1 MSKKQPF
8 EELKLRAEQLN
19 EIFDL
24 TGREFK
30 KILSLYGASQR
41 EFGEFIGKSA
51 STVNAVDNGGRVTRK
66 NQQELAIFVGG
77 MAEFLSL
84 KFKIRGV
91 PL

>member
-1 MSKKQPF
+1 MSKMQPF

-19 EIFDL
+19 EVFDL

-41 EFGEFIGKSA
+41 EFGVFIGKSA
-51 STVNAVDNGGRVTRK
+51 STVNAIDSGGRVTRQ
-66 NQQELAIFVGG
+66 NQQQLAMFVGG

-84 KFKIRGV
+84 KLKIRGV